1 MAADINIELNKQIQ
15 QLDRMNDKVK
25 DTESTLKKAQKNIV
39 YFMRA
44 LQCDMCMAGLLVLIL
59 LALVTVIVMA
69 VKKDQQK

>member
-1 MAADINIELNKQIQ
+1 MAADVNIELNKQIE

-44 LQCDMCMAGLLVLIL
+44 MECDMCMAGLLVLIL
-59 LALVTVIVMA
+59 LALVTVIVLV
-69 VKKDQQK
+69 VKKNSK